1 MFERIRKCR
10 CQKWESEKVRN
21 LHIFVVFDMTC
32 MWYFLIEQQGS
43 LVAL

>member
-21 LHIFVVFDMTC
+21 LHIFC
-32 MWYFLIEQQGS
+32 LFLLEVDS
-43 LVAL
+43 F